1 MSSRRATFSAAALIA
16 LAGVAL
22 LLANAGS
29 RRTPT
34 PAPTNAA
41 LIEMFPGVRVDAARR
56 TIEFDGIVPI
66 DAHNPKTPLVYL
78 ETIVCGRDS
87 REHESLVMTT
97 VPASH
102 VHAALLAIGAHPG
115 RPGAWWWNG
124 GRLQTIAP
132 TGTPLRVSFRVE
144 SAIAGAS
151 EASSPESGTREEPA
165 ISWVKLH
172 PSGNAMI
179 EPRLWDS
186 PLWTFGGSLI
196 VTRRGREFY
205 DADMTGQIIGLTTF
219 GGETIS
225 FRDVLSPEAAVQEP
239 MWIADAARVPPF
251 GTRVTV
257 VVRVFDPRNRR
268 STPKYHGTH

>member
-1 MSSRRATFSAAALIA
+1 MSSQRASFAAAVMLA
-16 LAGVAL
+16 LAGVAVV
-22 LLANAGS
+22 LANVGS
-29 RRTPT
+29 RGSP
-34 PAPTNAA
+34 PAPTNVGFV
-41 LIEMFPGVRVDAARR
+41 EMFPGVRVDVARR
-56 TIEFDGIVPI
+56 VIEFDGIVPI

-97 VPASH
+97 VPASNA
-102 VHAALLAIGAHPG
+102 HAALLAIGARPG
-115 RPGAWWWNG
+115 RPGVWWWNG
-124 GRLQTIAP
+124 RRLQTIAP
-132 TGTPLRVSFRVE
+132 TGTPLRVSFRIA
-144 SAIAGAS
+144 SATNGDSGGSAS
-151 EASSPESGTREEPA
+151 GGSASAGTREEPA

-172 PSGNAMI
+172 PSGDPMI
-179 EPRLWDS
+179 EPRFWDS

-225 FRDVLSPEAAVQEP
+225 FRSVLSPEAAVQEP
-239 MWIADAARVPPF
+239 MWIADAARVPIF

-257 VVRVFDPRNRR
+257 VVRVFDPRHRR
-268 STPKYHGTH
+268 DAHE